1 MIKSA
6 LAWTDDDDYEIAL
19 ALVEAIRLADAS
31 SQKDNKNEKI
41 KIIESTSSLKRTS
54 QLTIGSSISLVVR
67 IFQPCGYKT
76 K

>member
-6 LAWTDDDDYEIAL
+6 LAWTDDDDDEIAL

-54 QLTIGSSISLVVR
+54 QLTIRSSISL
-67 IFQPCGYKT
+67 
-76 K
+76 

>member
-31 SQKDNKNEKI
+31 SQKDNKNEK